1 MRNLIGKIGGLIWL
15 YCISF
20 YRYLKINLQA
30 MYFGSEKVT
39 LSDCL
44 SYGKIESHVNGLSPK
59 EENDLIALIIRLSVK
74 IDRSAMAWLDRL
86 CNERY
91 VDEVRV
97 LAFDLL
103 EHLKACEGLRDGSG
117 RYLTLLEACQSTA
130 RTRHAF
136 NVIYASS
143 SEHQEAAMFSLT
155 SMGYHMDQLKLI
167 HELGIDGLKQRIKE
181 GIDEDVG
188 RLESYGVA
196 EDSSDDS

>member
-1 MRNLIGKIGGLIWL
+1 MRKLISKIGGLIWL

-39 LSDCL
+39 LRDCL
-44 SYGKIESHVNGLSPK
+44 SYGKIESHISGLSPE
-59 EENDLIALIIRLSVK
+59 EENALNAALIRLSLK
-74 IDRSAMAWLDRL
+74 IDRSAMAWLDNL
-86 CNERY
+86 CNHQHAGEA
-91 VDEVRV
+91 RV

-103 EHLKACEGLRDGSG
+103 EHLKACEGLHDGSG
-117 RYLTLLEACQSTA
+117 RYQTLREVCQSTA

-136 NVIYASS
+136 NVIYGSY
-143 SEHQEAAMFSLT
+143 SEDQEAPIFSLT
-155 SMGYHMDQLKLI
+155 TMGYHENQLGLI

-181 GIDEDVG
+181 EIDEAVG
-188 RLESYGVA
+188 RLESYGFT